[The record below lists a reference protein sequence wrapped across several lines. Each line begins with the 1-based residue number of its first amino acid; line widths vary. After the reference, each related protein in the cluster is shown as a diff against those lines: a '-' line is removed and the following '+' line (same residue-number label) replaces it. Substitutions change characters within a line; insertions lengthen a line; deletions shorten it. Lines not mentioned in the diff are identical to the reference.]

1 MTCAA
6 CVNRLETAFQKVSGI
21 LQSSVNLATE
31 HAQIEFDSTEL
42 SLDDIVNTVA
52 KTGFVVGTET
62 RTFNVRGMT
71 CTSCVNRVQGAIQN
85 IAGVL
90 GAEVNLATDSVTIE
104 LVRDVVSESTLA
116 DSVEKAGYSLLAVK
130 SSGNQTVELQQQID
144 KERRAILLST
154 ALTLPL
160 VLQMVAQF
168 LGWEQIHWMPAAEV
182 LFATPVQF
190 WFGRRFYIAA
200 YQALKAGTANM
211 DVLVVLGTSAAYL
224 YSWYLLI
231 TLGDAAEGLLYFES
245 SAVIITL
252 VLLGKYLESR
262 AKRRTFASIRELYKL
277 RPRTATVLQTNGEY
291 VETLTEQL
299 RVGNEV
305 LCLPGDRIPADGEIV
320 KGEASVDESLVTGES
335 IPLPR
340 KHGDPVIEGSTNIDG
355 RLVIR
360 VTKVGIESTLNK
372 IASLVESAQMGKTN
386 IQRLVD
392 RVSGVFVPVVIVI
405 ALCTFGGWLVFGD
418 GGIESALINAVSVLV
433 IACPC
438 ALGLATPTAIMT
450 GTGVAARVGIL
461 FRDVEALE
469 YAHGVQDVVF
479 DKTGTLTYGLPV
491 LTDIKVLDETEGI
504 SIKTVLE
511 VAASLQVFSKHPIAS
526 AFLNRASDEG
536 IKVSEPTKFKSYVGE
551 GVVGTLDSKNWFL
564 GNEKLLHRFDVPTK
578 SSSTDANNIWLA
590 NENRVV
596 AMFAFADQVRE
607 SAKDAVAQL
616 SSMKINSHILS
627 GDGEAVTRTLAG
639 ELGVSS
645 YWFRQTPEAK
655 VERVSQLQRNSSV
668 AMVGDGINDAP
679 ALAQSRLGIAM
690 GTGTDVAMETASVT
704 LMRSEPTLVA
714 ATLSVSKRTFRK
726 IQQNLFWAFIYNL
739 IMIPLACLGYL
750 NPSIAGA
757 AMAFSSVSVV
767 GNSLLLRRWKPPK
780 A

>member
-6 CVNRLETAFQKVSGI
+6 CVNRLETAFQKVAGI

-31 HAQIEFDSTEL
+31 RAQIEFDSAKL
-42 SLDDIVNTVA
+42 SLDDIVNTVSR
-52 KTGFVVGTET
+52 TGFVVGTEA
-62 RTFNVRGMT
+62 RTFKVRGMT
-71 CTSCVNRVQGAIQN
+71 CTSCVNRVQGALQN
-85 IAGVL
+85 ITGL
-90 GAEVNLATDSVTIE
+90 LSAEVNLATDSVTVE
-104 LVRDVVSESTLA
+104 YLRDVVSESIMV
-116 DSVEKAGYSLLAVK
+116 DSVAKAGYSLFAVE
-130 SSGNQTVELQQQID
+130 SSRNHMAELQQQVD
-144 KERRAILLST
+144 KEKRAIIVST
-154 ALTLPL
+154 VLTLPL

-190 WFGRRFYIAA
+190 WFGRRFYVAA
-200 YQALKAGTANM
+200 YQALRAGTANM

-231 TLGDAAEGLLYFES
+231 TLGEAAEGLLYFES
-245 SAVIITL
+245 AAVIITL

-277 RPRTATVLQTNGEY
+277 RPRTASVLQTNGEY

-299 RVGNEV
+299 KVGNEV
-305 LCLPGDRIPADGEIV
+305 LCLPGDRIPADGEILI
-320 KGEASVDESLVTGES
+320 GEASVDESLVTGES
-335 IPLPR
+335 TPLPR
-340 KHGDPVIEGSTNIDG
+340 KFGDQVIEGSTNIDG

-360 VTKVGIESTLNK
+360 VTKVGIESTLSK
-372 IASLVESAQMGKTN
+372 IASLVESAQLGKTN

-392 RVSGVFVPVVIVI
+392 RVSGVFVPVVIAI
-405 ALCTFGGWLVFGD
+405 ALFTFGGWMFLSD
-418 GGIESALINAVSVLV
+418 GSIETALINAVSVLV

-438 ALGLATPTAIMT
+438 ALGLATPTAVMT

-469 YAHGVQDVVF
+469 YAHRVQDVVF

-491 LTDIKVLDETEGI
+491 LTDIEVLDETDGI
-504 SIKTVLE
+504 SVKKVLE
-511 VAASLQVFSKHPIAS
+511 VAASLQIFSKHPIAS
-526 AFLNRASDEG
+526 AFLSRASEEE
-536 IKVSEPTKFKSYVGE
+536 IAVSEPTQFKSYVGE
-551 GVVGTLDSKNWFL
+551 GVVGTLDSRIWLL
-564 GNEKLLHRFDVPTK
+564 GNEKLLHRFDVRTK
-578 SSSTDANNIWLA
+578 SSSLDTNNIWLA
-590 NENRVV
+590 NEQRVV
-596 AMFAFADQVRE
+596 AVFAFVDQVRE
-607 SAKDAVAQL
+607 SAKDAVQQL

-627 GDGEAVTRTLAG
+627 GDDEAVTRTLAA
-639 ELGVSS
+639 ELGISS

-655 VERVSQLQRNSSV
+655 VDRVAKLQRNSSV

-704 LMRSEPTLVA
+704 LMRSDPTLVA

-780 A
+780 V

>member
-6 CVNRLETAFQKVSGI
+6 CVNRLETAFQKVAGI

-31 HAQIEFDSTEL
+31 RAQIEFDSAKL
-42 SLDDIVNTVA
+42 SLDDIVNTVSR
-52 KTGFVVGTET
+52 TGFVVGTET
-62 RTFNVRGMT
+62 RTFKVRGMT
-71 CTSCVNRVQGAIQN
+71 CTSCVSRVQGAFQN

-90 GAEVNLATDSVTIE
+90 SAEVNLATDSVFVE
-104 LVRDVVSESTLA
+104 YLRDVVSESTMVDNVA
-116 DSVEKAGYSLLAVK
+116 KAGYSLFAVE
-130 SSGNQTVELQQQID
+130 SSRNHMAELQQQID
-144 KERRAILLST
+144 KEKRAIIVST
-154 ALTLPL
+154 VLTLPL

-190 WFGRRFYIAA
+190 WFGRRFYVAA
-200 YQALKAGTANM
+200 YQALRAGTANM

-231 TLGDAAEGLLYFES
+231 TLGEAAEGLLYFES
-245 SAVIITL
+245 AAVIITL

-277 RPRTATVLQTNGEY
+277 RPRTASVLQTNGEY

-299 RVGNEV
+299 KVGNEV

-320 KGEASVDESLVTGES
+320 IGEASVDESLVTGES
-335 IPLPR
+335 TPLPR
-340 KHGDPVIEGSTNIDG
+340 KFGDPVIEGSTNIDG

-360 VTKVGIESTLNK
+360 VTKVGIESTLSK
-372 IASLVESAQMGKTN
+372 IASLVESAQLGKTN

-392 RVSGVFVPVVIVI
+392 RVSGVFVPVVIAI
-405 ALCTFGGWLVFGD
+405 ALFTFGGWVFLSD
-418 GGIESALINAVSVLV
+418 GGIETALINAVSVLV

-438 ALGLATPTAIMT
+438 ALGLATPTAVMT

-469 YAHGVQDVVF
+469 YAHRVKDVVF
-479 DKTGTLTYGLPV
+479 DKTGTLTYGSPV
-491 LTDIKVLDETEGI
+491 LTDIEVLDETHGV

-526 AFLNRASDEG
+526 AFLSRASEKE
-536 IKVSEPTKFKSYVGE
+536 IAVSEPTQFKSYVGE
-551 GVVGTLDSKNWFL
+551 GVVGTLDSRIWLL
-564 GNEKLLHRFDVPTK
+564 GNEKLLHRFDVRTE
-578 SSSTDANNIWLA
+578 SSSPDTNNIWLA
-590 NENRVV
+590 NEQRVV
-596 AMFAFADQVRE
+596 AVFAFVDQVRE
-607 SAKDAVAQL
+607 SAKDAVQQL
-616 SSMKINSHILS
+616 SSMKIDSHILS
-627 GDGEAVTRTLAG
+627 GDDKAVTRTLAA

-655 VERVSQLQRNSSV
+655 VDRVAKLQRNSFV

-704 LMRSEPTLVA
+704 LMRSDPTLVA

-780 A
+780 V